1 VYYRVGLL
9 PDRVWVV
16 PLVAECAGE
25 LAAELGVLVGERL
38 VALQCGSGYGFID
51 QIAVLEEMGRALL
64 CAPYFSSVVLSQDR
78 GRSLQCL
85 EQGR

>member
-25 LAAELGVLVGERL
+25 LAAEPGVLVGECL
-38 VALQCGSGYGFID
+38 VALQCGGEPGA
-51 QIAVLEEMGRALL
+51 Q
-64 CAPYFSSVVLSQDR
+64 
-78 GRSLQCL
+78 
-85 EQGR
+85 

>member
-1 VYYRVGLL
+1 METDEGYDPAVRQQMAAQLGLRGLAL
-9 PDRVWVV
+9 P
-16 PLVAECAGE
+16 EEYG
-25 LAAELGVLVGERL
+25 
-38 VALQCGSGYGFID
+38 GSGYGFID
-51 QIAVLEEMGRALL
+51 QIAVLEEMRRALL